1 MFEGLDVEQGITGIW
16 VYQKNG
22 VSGYNWVY
30 FPDALCIEILG
41 VNVEQGFQ
49 HVDLNENLRTF
60 MQDAGLS
67 TVNLPY

>member
-1 MFEGLDVEQGITGIW
+1 MFEGLEVKKGIAGFW

-22 VSGYNWVY
+22 VCGYNWVY
-30 FPDALCIEILG
+30 FPDALCIEVLD
-41 VNVEQGFQ
+41 VTVEQGFQ

-67 TVNLPY
+67 TVNLPW